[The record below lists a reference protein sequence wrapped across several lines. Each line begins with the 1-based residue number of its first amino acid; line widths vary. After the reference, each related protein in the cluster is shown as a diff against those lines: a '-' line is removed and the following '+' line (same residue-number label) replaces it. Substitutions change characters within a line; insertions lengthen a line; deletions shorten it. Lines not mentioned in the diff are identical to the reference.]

1 MQSHSVRGVI
11 AMLAAVV
18 SFSIMDVIMKRLVE
32 TYPSM
37 QVTFLRGFA
46 SLPFLL
52 AATALFG
59 KWRELIPVHWKLHL
73 LRGLISVVTLCSF
86 IYSVSILSLADA
98 YTIFMSAPLLIT
110 ALSVLLLHDRVEWRR
125 WIAVLAG
132 MVGVM
137 IVLRPTGAG
146 LVTLGGL
153 AALGAALGYAV
164 SAITIRILAR
174 TDSGAATML
183 WALLLMTIFSGLLAA
198 PGWTALRTQDWLW
211 IFGLGLSGAL
221 GQYFITDAFR
231 RAQPAVIA
239 PLEYTALAWGM
250 MFDWLIWNTSPS
262 TRMLVGASIIVA
274 SGLYVIRRERMAE
287 ITVEAKTDAVSR
299 PS

>member
-1 MQSHSVRGVI
+1 
-11 AMLAAVV
+11 
-18 SFSIMDVIMKRLVE
+18 
-32 TYPSM
+32 
-37 QVTFLRGFA
+37 
-46 SLPFLL
+46 
-52 AATALFG
+52 
-59 KWRELIPVHWKLHL
+59 
-73 LRGLISVVTLCSF
+73 
-86 IYSVSILSLADA
+86 
-98 YTIFMSAPLLIT
+98 MSAPLLIT
-110 ALSVLLLHDRVEWRR
+110 ALSVLLLRDRVEWRR
-125 WIAVLAG
+125 WVAVLVG

-137 IVLRPTGAG
+137 IVLRPTGVG

-174 TDSGAATML
+174 TDSSGATVL
-183 WALLLMTIFSGLLAA
+183 WALLLMTIFSGILAA
-198 PGWTALRTQDWLW
+198 PGWAALRVQDWLW
-211 IFGLGLSGAL
+211 ICGLGLSGAF

-262 TRMLVGASIIVA
+262 TRMLAGASIIVA
-274 SGLYVIRRERMAE
+274 SGLYVIRRERAAE
-287 ITVEAKTDAVSR
+287 SPVEEKTDAVSR